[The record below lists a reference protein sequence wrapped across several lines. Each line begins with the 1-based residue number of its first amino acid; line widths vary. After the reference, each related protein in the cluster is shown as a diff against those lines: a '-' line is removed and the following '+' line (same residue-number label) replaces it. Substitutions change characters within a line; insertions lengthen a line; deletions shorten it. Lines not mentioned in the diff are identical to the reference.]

1 MTPLVI
7 EYVLDGHMRGYNFTS
22 NTKGYS
28 DDILKLIWRSAMP
41 RGQGWAAYVGARS
54 LKCFPLGDGRVAVSD
69 VTITAQRDE
78 SGRGGIRRAEV
89 QVLDGGSFP
98 AYLNQHL
105 STISSGGVS
114 GAKEALGFWR
124 RQNILSKAPA
134 PRDKK
139 TQLIFTRAY
148 RDLADWSHVEAL
160 MLLLARDYLP
170 KWGRQIAFTTL
181 ALTHRE
187 EAPVLALPLD
197 KVSGIKDNI
206 LVQV

>member
-7 EYVLDGHMRGYNFTS
+7 EYVFGGHMRGYNFTS

-28 DDILKLIWRSAMP
+28 EDVLKLIWRSAMP
-41 RGQGWAAYVGARS
+41 RGQGWGAYVGAHS
-54 LKCFPLGDGRVAVSD
+54 LKCFPLGDGRVAASHVL
-69 VTITAQRDE
+69 ITDQRDE

-89 QVLDGGSFP
+89 QILDGGAF
-98 AYLNQHL
+98 AGYLHQRL
-105 STISSGGVS
+105 TAISAATIGSVKG
-114 GAKEALGFWR
+114 ALGFWR

-134 PRDKK
+134 PHDKK

-160 MLLLARDYLP
+160 MLLLALDYLP
-170 KWGRQIAFTTL
+170 RWGRQIPFTTL

-187 EAPVLALPLD
+187 ESPVLALPLD
-197 KVSGIKDNI
+197 KAAGIKENL